1 MNTMRDRIACP
12 TRRPENNT
20 SNSII
25 TRLFFTLCVIGNFA
39 LTETPVRAEHP
50 TLTPTPFEQIKGLV
64 GTWQG
69 TRKAYDGEETITA
82 RYSLTAKDTA
92 VMEQLF
98 PGTPKEM
105 VSVYTQDGH
114 DLVMT
119 HYCMLGNQPRMKTQ
133 GRAPSKHITL
143 TYVDGT
149 GMRSPHEMHM
159 HEVTIT
165 IMDDSHMTHQWTLYD
180 KGKKKVTHTFM
191 FTRQ

>member
-1 MNTMRDRIACP
+1 M
-12 TRRPENNT
+12 
-20 SNSII
+20 
-25 TRLFFTLCVIGNFA
+25 
-39 LTETPVRAEHP
+39 
-50 TLTPTPFEQIKGLV
+50 PFEQIKTLIGI
-64 GTWQG
+64 WQG

-82 RYSLTAKDTA
+82 RYSLTAKDSA

-133 GRAPSKHITL
+133 GLVPSGTISL
-143 TYVDGT
+143 TYIDGT
-149 GMRSPHEMHM
+149 GMRSMQDIHM
-159 HEVTIT
+159 HALTIT
-165 IMDDSHMTHQWTLYD
+165 LMDENHMTHHWTLFD
-180 KGKKKVTHTFM
+180 KGQEKVTHTFM